1 MLSFFKSNN
10 PAVVIFYII
19 YLVLFRLI
27 FFFTAPEADFV
38 FQYHE
43 PLSNCLFGFLKINSL
58 NFGIVSLSLGG
69 VLCFMQALFINNIVN
84 ENKMLPKKNYM
95 AGAVFIIFAS
105 FFKESLLL
113 SPSSIALIFLILCS
127 ARIFALLRK
136 EKSYGDIFDI
146 GFLAA
151 LASLFYFPCII
162 FVLFAYI
169 GLATVRPFKLREWLG
184 VFTGFLAPFLL
195 VFTYY
200 FWNDR
205 TTEMFLSMANIHAEG
220 WLMGI
225 GLTAI
230 DKILIVTLAACTAA
244 SLVLLPSAL
253 YSSLI
258 QVRKFSNTLILFI
271 VLAAAA
277 MLLQQSIRLSHF
289 VLFSLPLAIFAA
301 MILMHIKRNW
311 IPEVIHIILILFVLS
326 MQFLPLFNII

>member
-10 PAVVIFYII
+10 PTVVIFYII

-27 FFFTAPEADFV
+27 FLFAIPEADFV

-43 PLSNCLFGFLKINSL
+43 PLSYALFGFLKINSL
-58 NFGIVSLSLGG
+58 HFGIMSLSLGG
-69 VLCFMQALFINNIVN
+69 ALCFTQALFINNIVN
-84 ENKMLPKKNYM
+84 ENKMLPKKNYL

-105 FFKESLLL
+105 FFKESLFL
-113 SPSSIALIFLILCS
+113 SPASIALTFLILCS
-127 ARIFALLRK
+127 ARIFALIRK

-162 FVLFAYI
+162 FIVFAYI

-184 VFTGFLAPFLL
+184 VLVGFHAPLLL

-205 TTEMFLSMANIHAEG
+205 TTEMFLSIANIHAEG
-220 WLMGI
+220 WLLGI
-225 GLTAI
+225 NLTAS
-230 DKILIVTLAACTAA
+230 DKTVIITMAACTAA

-271 VLAAAA
+271 VLTAVA

-289 VLFSLPLAIFAA
+289 VLFSLPLAIFVS

>member
-10 PAVVIFYII
+10 PAVVIFYIL
-19 YLVLFRLI
+19 YMVLFRLV
-27 FFFTAPEADFV
+27 FLFTVPPSDFV

-43 PLSNCLFGFLKINSL
+43 PLSNWLFGLLKTNSL
-58 NFGIVSLSLGG
+58 NFGIMSLSLGA

-84 ENKMLPKKNYM
+84 ENKMLPKKNYL
-95 AGAVFIIFAS
+95 AGAIFIIFAS
-105 FFKESLLL
+105 FFKENLLL
-113 SPSSIALIFLILCS
+113 SPVSICLTFLILCTT
-127 ARIFALLRK
+127 RIFALIRK

-151 LASLFYFPCII
+151 VASLFYFPCII
-162 FVLFAYI
+162 FIVFAYI
-169 GLATVRPFKLREWLG
+169 GLATMRPFKLREWLG
-184 VFTGFLAPFLL
+184 VLTGFLAPFLL
-195 VFTYY
+195 VSTYY
-200 FWNDR
+200 FWNDL
-205 TTEMFLSMANIHAEG
+205 TSEMFLSIANIHAEG
-220 WLMGI
+220 WLLGI
-225 GLTAI
+225 DLSAP
-230 DKILIVTLAACTAA
+230 DKIVIVTLAACTAV

-289 VLFSLPLAIFAA
+289 VLFSLPLAIFVA
-301 MILMHIKRNW
+301 MILMHIKRKW
-311 IPEVIHIILILFVLS
+311 IPEVIHIILILFVLA

>member
-27 FFFTAPEADFV
+27 FFFTPPEAEFV

-43 PLSNCLFGFLKINSL
+43 PLSNALFGFLKINSL
-58 NFGIVSLSLGG
+58 NFGIMSFSLGG

-84 ENKMLPKKNYM
+84 ENKMLPKKNYL
-95 AGAVFIIFAS
+95 AGAVFIIFVS

-113 SPSSIALIFLILCS
+113 SPASIALTFLILCT
-127 ARIFALLRK
+127 ARIFALIRK

-151 LASLFYFPCII
+151 VATLFYFPCII

-169 GLATVRPFKLREWLG
+169 GLATVRPFKLREWIG
-184 VFTGFLAPFLL
+184 VLVGFIVPFFLTFTF
-195 VFTYY
+195 Y

-205 TTEMFLSMANIHAEG
+205 TTEMFLSMANIHVEG
-220 WLMGI
+220 WLLGI
-225 GLTAI
+225 GLTAA
-230 DKILIVTLAACTAA
+230 DKISIITMAVCTAA

-271 VLAAAA
+271 VLASAA

-289 VLFSLPLAIFAA
+289 VLFSLPLGIIVA
-301 MILMHIKRNW
+301 MILMHIKRKW
-311 IPEVIHIILILFVLS
+311 IAEVIHLILLLFVLS

>member
-10 PAVVIFYII
+10 PSIVTFYII

-27 FFFTAPEADFV
+27 FFFTIPQTDFV
-38 FQYHE
+38 FQHHE
-43 PLSNCLFGFLKINSL
+43 PLSNLLFGFLKIKSL
-58 NFGIVSLSLGG
+58 NFGIMSLSLGA

-84 ENKMLPKKNYM
+84 ENKMLPKKNYL

-105 FFKESLLL
+105 FFKEGLLL
-113 SPSSIALIFLILCS
+113 SPASLALTFLILCT
-127 ARIFALLRK
+127 ARIFALIRK

-151 LASLFYFPCII
+151 VASLFYFPCII

-184 VFTGFLAPFLL
+184 VLTGFLAPFLL

-205 TTEMFLSMANIHAEG
+205 TSEMFLSIANIHAEG
-220 WLMGI
+220 WLLGI
-225 GLTAI
+225 DLSAP
-230 DKILIVTLAACTAA
+230 DKIVIVTLAACTAA

-271 VLAAAA
+271 VLASVA
-277 MLLQQSIRLSHF
+277 MLLQQSIHLSHF
-289 VLFSLPLAIFAA
+289 GLLSMPLAIFAA
-301 MILMHIKRNW
+301 MILMHIKRKW